1 MTLMATSPRP
11 VRALRRG
18 PETPCLELDV
28 ARAVSRLRRLAGAI
42 PGATVH
48 HTVEGDPHP
57 ALLASLVA
65 AGGSFSVE
73 TPAKLHAC
81 LTAGAPEGTVVHG
94 RLTGSEDAVAPEC
107 VAEAARLGVR
117 RFVVDSAM
125 DCRTVAEVAP
135 GSAVLVR
142 VTKGQGG
149 AGCTPTEA
157 VSVLVGAARLGL
169 DAAGVSVDVGAERL
183 NPVAWRAPVAVASS
197 IFTALRKSGHQP
209 WLLGVGGGLPATHE
223 NGAPPASLFAAAI
236 DRALRQEFGI
246 ERPQTLVELGRALGV
261 AAAA

>member
-1 MTLMATSPRP
+1 MTLLATAPRP
-11 VRALRRG
+11 ALTRRRTA
-18 PETPCLELDV
+18 ETPCLELDV
-28 ARAVSRLRRLAGAI
+28 ARAVARLRRLAGAI

-73 TPAKLHAC
+73 TPPKLRAC
-81 LTAGAPEGTVVHG
+81 LAAGAPEDSLVHG
-94 RLTGSEDAVAPEC
+94 RLAGGEDTARGDC
-107 VAEAARLGVR
+107 LAEAARLGVR
-117 RFVVDSAM
+117 RFVVDSDL

-142 VTKGQGG
+142 VSRGQAGTG
-149 AGCTPTEA
+149 GCTPTEA

-183 NPVAWRAPVAVASS
+183 NPVAWRAPIAVASS
-197 IFTALRKSGHQP
+197 IFTALRKAGHRP
-209 WLLGVGGGLPATHE
+209 WLMGVGGGLPATHE

-261 AAAA
+261 AAA

>member
-1 MTLMATSPRP
+1 M
-11 VRALRRG
+11 RRS

-28 ARAVSRLRRLAGAI
+28 ARAVARLRRLAGAI
-42 PGATVH
+42 PGSTVH

-57 ALLASLVA
+57 ALLASRVA

-73 TPAKLHAC
+73 TPAQLRAC
-81 LTAGAPEGTVVHG
+81 LAAGAPEESMVHG
-94 RLTGSEDAVAPEC
+94 RLVGAVEESRGDC
-107 VAEAARLGVR
+107 VAAAAGLGVR
-117 RFVVDSAM
+117 RFVVDSDL
-125 DCRTVAEVAP
+125 DCRTVAELAP
-135 GSAVLVR
+135 RSAVLVR
-142 VTKGQGG
+142 VTRGSAG
-149 AGCTPTEA
+149 AVGCTPTEA

-169 DAAGVSVDVGAERL
+169 DAAGVSVDVGTERL
-183 NPVAWRAPVAVASS
+183 NPVAWRAPVAVAGS
-197 IFTALRKSGHQP
+197 IFTALRKAGHQP

-261 AAAA
+261 TAAA

>member
-1 MTLMATSPRP
+1 MATAPRP

-81 LTAGAPEGTVVHG
+81 LNAGATADSVVHG
-94 RLTGSEDAVAPEC
+94 RLVGSEDPTPAEC

-117 RFVVDSAM
+117 RFVVDSAS

-142 VTKGQGG
+142 VTKGQ
-149 AGCTPTEA
+149 AGTAGRTPTEA

-197 IFTALRKSGHQP
+197 IFTALRKAGHQP

-261 AAAA
+261 AAA